1 LSEASFMSEVERS
14 WFLEVLKE
22 KDSSAPVSRSE

>member
-1 LSEASFMSEVERS
+1 MSEVERS